1 MIDTTEKAL
10 EQILKL
16 REEEGHTIDH
26 FLRIEVKGGGCS
38 GMTYDLTYDTNF
50 DETKD
55 RLFEKEGINIV
66 TNIKSLLY
74 IMDTELDYTDGLNG
88 NGFSFNNPNATRTC
102 GCGESFSV

>member
-1 MIDTTEKAL
+1 MIDVTEKAL
-10 EQILKL
+10 EQIIKL
-16 REEEGHTIDH
+16 REEEGHTDEH
-26 FLRIEVKGGGCS
+26 FLRIDVKGGGCS

-50 DETKD
+50 EEGKD

-66 TNIKSLLY
+66 TNVKSLLY
-74 IMDTELDYTDGLNG
+74 IIDTTLDYSDGLNG